1 MKKYFI
7 PIIGA
12 ISSGK
17 STFLKGLL
25 GIDIL
30 ETGSTTTTKFV
41 CLIKNSDKFLFYHVI
56 PKKEEKI
63 ISFTKEGEISE
74 GEEQIIAKMKEI
86 NHNLSQIKK
95 NDSLN
100 NIFYMLEAP
109 IKNIDNEFILENS
122 YFMDIPG
129 LNENEKNYI
138 DDIFS
143 LINFND
149 ILFEIIIFDSTN
161 IGSDNIMNILLSL
174 DKKKSLKKENNLLI
188 LNKIDLCKKKD
199 EVIENFKDYFY
210 KTFEEGQNNIEN
222 EENEESQKNEKNE
235 GNYNKMQINIYKNK
249 FIPMNSI
256 LYLSEIKLKN
266 DFNSLLIFELYNYL
280 DKYKTKIYTFYEYIK
295 KKLDFI
301 IRAEKIEIHSEAKNI
316 EGNLTKIAKGSIDYL
331 KNILKNNKQKK

>member
-188 LNKIDLCKKKD
+188 LNKIDLCK
-199 EVIENFKDYFY
+199 
-210 KTFEEGQNNIEN
+210 
-222 EENEESQKNEKNE
+222 
-235 GNYNKMQINIYKNK
+235 
-249 FIPMNSI
+249 
-256 LYLSEIKLKN
+256 
-266 DFNSLLIFELYNYL
+266 
-280 DKYKTKIYTFYEYIK
+280 
-295 KKLDFI
+295 
-301 IRAEKIEIHSEAKNI
+301 R
-316 EGNLTKIAKGSIDYL
+316 
-331 KNILKNNKQKK
+331 